1 MYHHNKYF
9 WTCPEGLYSPH
20 LTWFWTWVF
29 LLLAALCILYFPW
42 GNCGSAGK
50 ESACDVGDLGSIPG
64 LGRSPEGGKGYPFQY
79 SGLDNPM
86 DCSPWGRKESDMA
99 ERSSLLR
106 QFLTLR
112 IYCQMEKLRIKKY
125 FYFPTILFSGW
136 KIFLQIFC
144 ET

>member
-9 WTCPEGLYSPH
+9 WTCHEGLYSPY
-20 LTWFWTWVF
+20 LTLFWTWVF

-50 ESACDVGDLGSIPG
+50 ESGCNMGDLGLIPG
-64 LGRSPEGGKGYPFQY
+64 LWRSLEKGMATHSSILAWRITWTVVHGVAKSQTWLRGHF
-79 SGLDNPM
+79 
-86 DCSPWGRKESDMA
+86 WGNI
-99 ERSSLLR
+99 LLWEY
-106 QFLTLR
+106 F
-112 IYCQMEKLRIKKY
+112 QMENLRIKKY
-125 FYFPTILFSGW
+125 FHFPTILFSGW